1 MQAANA
7 VQFNPVEIKLNV
19 SRATFPTEAPKAAR
33 LGEMVCR
40 RLSPNQ
46 GSPGGA
52 EHTQLAPGPGLALG
66 TPNRTSGPGRVML
79 CEGHPTMFAPGSH
92 SAVAAKV
99 RYGSNEPYSHCPRY
113 VRSSLSS
120 GLHAPQQ
127 KRISF
132 RLLDLVLMHI
142 NPHSPDGSAIL
153 SAFEAVV
160 V

>member
-52 EHTQLAPGPGLALG
+52 EHTQLAPGPGTALG

-120 GLHAPQQ
+120 GL
-127 KRISF
+127 
-132 RLLDLVLMHI
+132 MHRSK
-142 NPHSPDGSAIL
+142 NVSPSACLIW
-153 SAFEAVV
+153 F
-160 V
+160 

>member
-52 EHTQLAPGPGLALG
+52 EHTQLAPGPGTALG

-79 CEGHPTMFAPGSH
+79 CEGHLTMFAPGSH
-92 SAVAAKV
+92 SAVAAKSGTGQTSRIRIV
-99 RYGSNEPYSHCPRY
+99 RVTFVHPSVPDSCTAAKTY
-113 VRSSLSS
+113 
-120 GLHAPQQ
+120 
-127 KRISF
+127 
-132 RLLDLVLMHI
+132 LLPL
-142 NPHSPDGSAIL
+142 A
-153 SAFEAVV
+153 
-160 V
+160 